1 MDFNTQDTGSVRFIG
16 EVKEVDGKFSVIRLY
31 DEYCDGLLHIEDYSH
46 LYILYWFHERDNE
59 KHRQTIQ
66 VIPRRHGQTTLRG
79 VFASRSPSRPNPVGL
94 CIVRLHSFDGC
105 EIKVENLDA
114 FQGSPIVDIKPY
126 LPRNDII
133 SDAKAPEWFNRGPE
147 H

>member
-1 MDFNTQDTGSVRFIG
+1 MDTITHDTGIINFIG
-16 EVKEVDGKFSVIRLY
+16 IVKEVYGKFSVIKL
-31 DEYCDGLLHIEDYSH
+31 DTEYCNGLLHLEDYSH
-46 LYILYWFHERDNE
+46 HIILYWFHERDNE
-59 KHRQTIQ
+59 KHRQTTQ

-94 CIVRLHSFDGC
+94 CVVRLHSVDGC

-126 LPRNDII
+126 LPRNDMIP
-133 SDAKAPEWFNRGPE
+133 DAKVPEWFNRGTD
-147 H
+147 